1 MTQSP
6 IRPSH
11 ASLSARRSATLIV
24 WILPVVVLAWSVNVS
39 VSLATTNVSTEQEIG
54 SSIHPTE
61 ATVES
66 GMSSL
71 APQPARPVPSLPARS
86 GSGKRVVYSN
96 SMQWVWVIDR
106 NERVVRSMPVSGK
119 RGVPTPGTYRV
130 TSQSPRSYSPYFEG
144 VTFRW
149 MTRFAKGPEGGNIGF
164 HEVPRKNGRVIQT
177 YAQLGS
183 FAGSGCVRM
192 ATQDVKFIYEW
203 AKPGTT
209 VVVTR

>member
-1 MTQSP
+1 M
-6 IRPSH
+6 RP
-11 ASLSARRSATLIV
+11 RIV
-24 WILPVVVLAWSVNVS
+24 GFAVVVAVTTFATPA
-39 VSLATTNVSTEQEIG
+39 LATQDGGSETVTVGEGEVAPLPSIAPNITE
-54 SSIHPTE
+54 TRR
-61 ATVES
+61 
-66 GMSSL
+66 L
-71 APQPARPVPSLPARS
+71 APTLPRNT
-86 GSGKRVVYSN
+86 GTGRRVVYSN
-96 SMQWVWVIDR
+96 ALQWVWVID
-106 NERVVRSMPVSGK
+106 EEEQVVRSMPVSGK

-130 TSQSPRSYSPYFEG
+130 TSQSPRSYSLDFEG

-149 MTRFAKGPEGGNIGF
+149 MTRFAKGPGGGNIGF
-164 HEVPRKNGRVIQT
+164 HEIPRKDGRVMQT